1 METLIYDLSAIN
13 SKEGATYGF
22 SLSSNVLTPGN
33 KGVHNSFAYAKLTF
47 NMPEK
52 GTLELVVSQSSEK
65 NFDFGLISNLDTELV
80 KDYNDLTTNV
90 LYSAKGLDGSH
101 TITFEDVPK
110 GEHFI
115 TIKYRKDTSQNTG
128 SDTFNIVSLT
138 ATYEIPIVI
147 IPLDINIKN
156 PLTIFT
162 SSLKTEGV
170 NLIVEAEEVE
180 VIEEEK
186 EEESLTFTIH
196 DPVGTAYTFPLTT
209 GDGITFY
216 NLNGL
221 YDVTN
226 TVYISVFNS
235 TAYVY
240 LTLANNAQ
248 YLVIASI
255 GNAPVPGTATVY
267 PNSIYYTM
275 AGGSN

>member
-52 GTLELVVSQSSEK
+52 GTLELVVFQSSEK
-65 NFDFGLISNLDTELV
+65 DFDFGLVSNLDKELV

-90 LYSAKGLDGSH
+90 LYSAKGLYGNH

-162 SSLKTEGV
+162 SSLKTEGD
-170 NLIVEAEEVE
+170 NLIVNAEEVE
-180 VIEEEK
+180 VIEEE
-186 EEESLTFTIH
+186 EDNNFTFTIF
-196 DPVGTAYTFPLTT
+196 DPMDNEYTFSLNTDV
-209 GDGITFY
+209 GVSFY
-216 NLNGL
+216 DLNGL
-221 YDVTN
+221 YDITN
-226 TVYISVFNS
+226 SVYISVFNS
-235 TAYVY
+235 NAYVY
-240 LTLANNAQ
+240 LVLVNSASYILYSMETNLLVDGNTL
-248 YLVIASI
+248 
-255 GNAPVPGTATVY
+255 VY
-267 PNSIYYTM
+267 PNSQYYCA